1 MVKLPKKIRDRLEAV
16 SAKRP
21 RTVIQHIL
29 KHGCITTQELS
40 EVYGY
45 DHPPR
50 AICDVRELG
59 IPIVTAKTKDE
70 AGKSIAEYRFGDLSK
85 WSGVPRKASGRTA
98 LAKALKNALIEK
110 FGSRCFIYL
119 EAMDAATLQVD
130 HRVPYEIGGE
140 ASTEDIGSFMLLCPS
155 ANRAK
160 SWTCEHCEN
169 WERKDPSFCMRCF
182 WAHPEDYDHV
192 AGKFQKVVT
201 IVFTGDEIEDYKRL
215 ISISGEAGAQTTI
228 KRILHD
234 KFKDVAR
241 QTKRIAKKNENE
253 NA

>member
-1 MVKLPKKIRDRLEAV
+1 MVKLPRKIRARLDAV

-29 KHGCITTQELS
+29 KHGSITTQELS
-40 EVYGY
+40 GVYGY

-50 AICDVRELG
+50 AIRDVRELG
-59 IPIVTAKTKDE
+59 IPIVTAKAKDKS
-70 AGKSIAEYRFGDLSK
+70 GKSIARYRFGDLSK
-85 WSGVPRKASGRTA
+85 WSGASRKASGRTA
-98 LAKALKNALIEK
+98 LAKVLKSALLERY
-110 FGSRCFIYL
+110 GSRCFIYN
-119 EAMDAATLQVD
+119 ETIDAGSLQVD

-140 ASTEDIGSFMLLCPS
+140 SSVDDMGSFMLLCPS

-169 WERKDPSFCMRCF
+169 WERKDPSFCVRCF

-192 AGKFQKVVT
+192 AGKPQKVVA
-201 IVFTGDEIEDYKRL
+201 ILFSGNEIEDYNRL
-215 ISISGEAGAQTTI
+215 IGLSGKEGAQTTI

-234 KFKDVAR
+234 KLAEIDP
-241 QTKRIAKKNENE
+241 KR
-253 NA
+253 